1 MKGHSF
7 YLFDLDHNLINTQSP
22 TFLYHKET
30 GEEIRLE
37 TVRYSKI
44 RKDVGLR
51 GEFKDYR
58 EDDSEG
64 KSFRYFQGGKFFL
77 EELDRLV
84 HEDQP
89 WRGPSW
95 DIFCRA
101 LKNGRHMS
109 IITARATDPVY
120 LQKGF
125 DWLYDK
131 NLLPEKVRFFKIYSV
146 SNSGVKEFLGGQPG
160 EDISDLKCKAI
171 SHFIESAYKKF
182 GTEALHKFG
191 MSDDD
196 PKNIKAAFDQFV
208 KYKKLHPHHS
218 FYTYEACASGIEER
232 EVLGE

>member
-30 GEEIRLE
+30 GEEVRLE
-37 TVRYSKI
+37 TAHYSKI
-44 RKDVGLR
+44 RKEVGLR
-51 GEFKDYR
+51 GEYKDYR
-58 EDDSEG
+58 EDPSEG
-64 KSFRYFQGGKFFL
+64 KSFRYYQDGPFFL
-77 EELDRLV
+77 EELEKLV
-84 HEDQP
+84 QNNEP

-101 LKNGRHMS
+101 IRNGRHMS
-109 IITARATDPVY
+109 IITARATDPQYV
-120 LQKGF
+120 QKGF
-125 DWLYDK
+125 DWLYK
-131 NLLPEKVRFFKIYSV
+131 ESLIPEKVRFFKIYSV
-146 SNSGVKEFLGGQPG
+146 SHADVKNFLGGKP
-160 EDISDLKCKAI
+160 EDDISELKCKAI

-196 PKNIKAAFDQFV
+196 PHNIRAAFEQFS

-218 FYTYEACASGIEER
+218 FYTYEASLRGIREE